1 MLSKKSYFPTFFITS
16 VMIAGA
22 SMGAGAEQLPAT
34 PHQAQA
40 IDDVETKK
48 APRPET
54 EQRMPTGDHQS
65 DALKADETD
74 ADTAD
79 KDLSQRIEKLSA
91 YTAAQRDEAIQEAR
105 AALTAIDE
113 RIDRLQTSL
122 AQGGDQLTT
131 AARERMSQ
139 SIDAMESQREDL
151 SEWMGGLMHSSEQA
165 WQHVQTGFVDAY
177 RAFAEQL
184 DKAEK
189 SF

>member
-1 MLSKKSYFPTFFITS
+1 MLSKKRHFPTLLFTS
-16 VMIAGA
+16 AMIAGT
-22 SMGAGAEQLPAT
+22 SFPAGAEQLPAT
-34 PHQAQA
+34 PHQAAA
-40 IDDVETKK
+40 IDDVEKK
-48 APRPET
+48 NVPRPKT
-54 EQRMPTGDHQS
+54 AQRMPVVEHQS
-65 DALKADETD
+65 DVLKPQQADADE
-74 ADTAD
+74 AD
-79 KDLSQRIEKLSA
+79 KDLSQQLDKLSA

-113 RIDRLQTSL
+113 RIARLQTSL
-122 AQGGDQLTT
+122 AKSGDQITST
-131 AARERMSQ
+131 AREGMNT
-139 SIDAMESQREDL
+139 SIDALESQRQDL